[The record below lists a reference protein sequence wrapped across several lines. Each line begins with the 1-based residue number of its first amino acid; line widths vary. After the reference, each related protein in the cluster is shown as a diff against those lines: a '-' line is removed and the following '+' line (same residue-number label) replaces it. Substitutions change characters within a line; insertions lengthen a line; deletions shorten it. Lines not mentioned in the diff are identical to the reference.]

1 MQLLGRDRIHQ
12 SFQEGDSILHELCSG
27 NFQFGAGDESTIVT
41 SMEQVAH
48 FAPAIQDKVKAWLEA
63 GGVNRAHKEKREL
76 IMAEQAAKA
85 PGTVDS
91 LLDQLGDPEL
101 KGEIIEMLRER
112 LNKGQGV
119 PAPAP
124 DVIGQADHG
133 VLVKREDGSREFVP
147 DDDALMAEI
156 LKQEQALDGKEPEG
170 ELVAVGAE
178 PEPPD
183 SIHEDI
189 QAATANAT
197 RTAQRQVGGP
207 GKSKGKGRG

>member
-12 SFQEGDSILHELCSG
+12 SFNEGDSILHELCSG
-27 NFQFGAGDESTIVT
+27 NFQFGSGDESTIVT
-41 SMEQVAH
+41 SMEQVAA
-48 FAPAIQDKVKAWLEA
+48 FAPPIQAKVQAWLDA

-112 LNKGQGV
+112 LNKGHRPETPPLEV
-119 PAPAP
+119 
-124 DVIGQADHG
+124 VGQADHG
-133 VLVKREDGSREFVP
+133 VLVQREDGGREFVP
-147 DDDALMAEI
+147 NDSLMDEI
-156 LKQEQALDGKEPEG
+156 IKQEQALDAEGKDR
-170 ELVAVGAE
+170 ELVAVGAGDE
-178 PEPPD
+178 PAD

-189 QAATANAT
+189 QDSTINAT
-197 RTAQRQVGGP
+197 RSAQRQVSGN
-207 GKSKGKGRG
+207 SKGRTRR

>member
-12 SFQEGDSILHELCSG
+12 SFHEGDSILHELCSG

-41 SMEQVAH
+41 SMEQVEA
-48 FAPAIQDKVKAWLEA
+48 FAPAIKAKVQAWLDA

-112 LNKGQGV
+112 LNKGQHPV
-119 PAPAP
+119 PASREI
-124 DVIGQADHG
+124 IGQADHG
-133 VLVKREDGSREFVP
+133 VLVKREDGGAEFVP
-147 DDDALMAEI
+147 DDSLMDEI
-156 LKQEQALDGKEPEG
+156 IKQEQALDAEGKEG
-170 ELVAVGAE
+170 ELVAVGGGE
-178 PEPPD
+178 QEPPD

-189 QAATANAT
+189 HAATASAT
-197 RTAQRQVGGP
+197 RSAQRQVSGNG
-207 GKSKGKGRG
+207 KGKKRG